1 MSRVIPILACG
12 VSLAAC
18 SMSMPNM
25 DFLKPSPTTQV
36 LRIESDPPG
45 ADAQNSEGQSCQT
58 PCELK
63 FSAGGQFVWFALN
76 GYQPRT
82 VQVRADAEAPGQL
95 QPNPVYAELQPLE
108 SPAKQKSAPKR
119 VAKKPAAAP
128 PVVPSAPAAT
138 ASTTASSANA
148 YPWPNPQ

>member
-18 SMSMPNM
+18 SMSTPSL
-25 DFLKPSPTTQV
+25 DFLKSSPTTEV

-45 ADAQNSEGQSCQT
+45 AKAQNSEGQSCQT

-63 FSAGGQFVWFALN
+63 VSAGGQFISFAFN

-82 VQVRADAEAPGQL
+82 VQVRADGEAGRL

-108 SPAKQKSAPKR
+108 PPAKQQSAPKR
-119 VAKKPAAAP
+119 AVKRPAAAAP
-128 PVVPSAPAAT
+128 APPSAPAAAAT
-138 ASTTASSANA
+138 TTASSANVD
-148 YPWPNPQ
+148 PWPNPQ